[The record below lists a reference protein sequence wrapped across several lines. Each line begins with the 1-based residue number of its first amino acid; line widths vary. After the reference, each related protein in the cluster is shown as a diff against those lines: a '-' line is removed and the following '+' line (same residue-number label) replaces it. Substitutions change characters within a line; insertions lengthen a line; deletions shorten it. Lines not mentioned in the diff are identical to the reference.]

1 MEVCELTI
9 TGEQYKIMA
18 EKMGNG
24 KTEAHLASLHFR
36 LLMSHSGLTAEALR
50 HRFKKFKKEH
60 KAADGADASPAKGA
74 TPKSKATKAGGG
86 KGKADGNVKTSRSSP
101 LKREAKSH
109 ADAEMP
115 ESPTK
120 KIKHDAEV

>member
-1 MEVCELTI
+1 MPRGTTWTPELNERLFLVTMEVCELTI

-18 EKMGNG
+18 EKMGN
-24 KTEAHLASLHFR
+24 
-36 LLMSHSGLTAEALR
+36 GLTAEALR

-74 TPKSKATKAGGG
+74 TPKSKATKAGGE

-120 KIKHDAEV
+120 KTKHEAEV